1 MADLRSTLR
10 AEKWL
15 LAIVGL
21 AIAVRVAAI
30 LWLSD
35 TVPFSDG
42 AYYELAARKLLAN
55 WRFFFDREQV
65 EYYGKLGWWPPLY
78 PAFIS
83 LVYRVAGVNHRII
96 PWAQVLLGALVC
108 GFVQRIGRRAGGP
121 MVGNVAASLVALD
134 PTYVFATNLFASE
147 NLYAAWFAGGLW
159 LAGKPWAQRRFPI
172 GAGIAF
178 GLGALTRAIGI
189 GVPLV
194 VALARWRAFPSRR
207 SWARASAWLV
217 VSSILTIAPWTLRNM
232 LVTGSPA
239 LVCFGGGLNFYFGH
253 NEVQLGYRDLETTP
267 MSHLATQAAIDR
279 EGYRLG
285 LQCLAGNP
293 FGFLTRG
300 VRKLGALFGPPGYA
314 PHDNSAILLPEGWEN
329 DPEKSRVANE
339 LRARQRAK
347 NYWLDGLFTQLATAH
362 SYLLLLGAI
371 VAVARARRHL
381 PPELQACAWLVVY
394 WIGAHVMFWAQPR
407 FRYPAEIPLALLAAF
422 AVTLFLPGRR
432 AASQEFSIGPSG

>member
-1 MADLRSTLR
+1 MTNLGQKLR
-10 AEKWL
+10 AERWL
-15 LAIVGL
+15 VAIVSV
-21 AIAVRVAAI
+21 AILVRVAVVV
-30 LWLSD
+30 WLAD

-55 WRFFFDREQV
+55 WHFFFDRPEV

-83 LVYRVAGVNHRII
+83 LVYRIAGANHRVI

-108 GFVQRIGRRAGGP
+108 GLVQRIGRRAGGP
-121 MVGNVAASLVALD
+121 VAGNVAASLVALD

-147 NLYAAWFAGGLW
+147 NLYALWFAAGLW
-159 LAGKPWAQRRFPI
+159 LAGKPWLRCRVPVA
-172 GAGIAF
+172 AGIAF
-178 GLGALTRAIGI
+178 GLGALTRAIGL
-189 GVPLV
+189 GVPFV

-207 SWARASAWLV
+207 AWVRATAWMV
-217 VSSILTIAPWTLRNM
+217 VTSLLTIAPWTLRNM
-232 LVTGSPA
+232 VVAGSPA
-239 LVCFGGGLNFYFGH
+239 LVCFGGGLNFYFG
-253 NEVQLGYRDLETTP
+253 NNDVQLGYRDLASTP

-293 FGFLTRG
+293 LGFVTRG
-300 VRKLGALFGPPGYA
+300 VLKIGALFGPPGYA

-329 DPEKSRVANE
+329 DPEKGRIATE

-347 NYWLDGLFTQLATAH
+347 NRWLDGFFTQLAAVH

-371 VAVARARRHL
+371 VAVARGWRRL
-381 PPELQACAWLVVY
+381 PAELRACVWLVLY
-394 WIGAHVMFWAQPR
+394 WISAHVVFWAQPR

-422 AVTLFLPGRR
+422 AVTLFLPRPRGLNR
-432 AASQEFSIGPSG
+432 